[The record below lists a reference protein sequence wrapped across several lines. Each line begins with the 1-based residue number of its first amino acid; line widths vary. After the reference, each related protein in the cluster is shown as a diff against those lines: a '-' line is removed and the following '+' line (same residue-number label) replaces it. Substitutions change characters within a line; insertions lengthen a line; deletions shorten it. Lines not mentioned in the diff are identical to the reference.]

1 MEDME
6 RHVMCYSLPDHGRW
20 TVGFFAKGTK
30 STWSHIV
37 DLEWSRL
44 ILFWLAICTS
54 CEVWLEGSYSRFSWS
69 RCCCDMCA
77 SSVRHHWSN
86 KVSRILWSLWRR
98 GPVFTEPTSS
108 CKCSICSILPSAMF
122 LLHFIQLQ
130 LLDFPHLTISLRSQ
144 FVNALVLL
152 SRGSGLYPEC
162 LVLRGVQWAGDD
174 PIAAGRFGDVYKG
187 KIRGQHVA
195 IKKLRIYEKTNI
207 SKHLKVRGSIGALD
221 AMGFWS
227 LYFQQFSREAIIWR
241 NLWHPN
247 VLPFHGIYHLNE
259 KKLSVCLVSPWMEHG
274 NIRQFLEEVPNADRG
289 RLVRVSHSISHYRN
303 EEG

>member
-1 MEDME
+1 
-6 RHVMCYSLPDHGRW
+6 
-20 TVGFFAKGTK
+20 
-30 STWSHIV
+30 
-37 DLEWSRL
+37 
-44 ILFWLAICTS
+44 
-54 CEVWLEGSYSRFSWS
+54 
-69 RCCCDMCA
+69 
-77 SSVRHHWSN
+77 
-86 KVSRILWSLWRR
+86 
-98 GPVFTEPTSS
+98 
-108 CKCSICSILPSAMF
+108 MF

-221 AMGFWS
+221 AMGF
-227 LYFQQFSREAIIWR
+227 
-241 NLWHPN
+241 
-247 VLPFHGIYHLNE
+247 
-259 KKLSVCLVSPWMEHG
+259 
-274 NIRQFLEEVPNADRG
+274 
-289 RLVRVSHSISHYRN
+289 
-303 EEG
+303 